1 MAQFEYWMTTDLKR
15 GSSQVQVL
23 HGQTFTQDNM
33 GNRVGV
39 VVLDG
44 GEPATLNGTVTGYVI
59 RADGG
64 TVVVVGAVDGNKAYI
79 DLPESAYAVPG
90 QIQIAIRLV
99 SGDAKT
105 VLGAISAYVQRTA
118 TGTIIDPGHVIPDID
133 DLLAQIER
141 MEQGTAA
148 AEEAAENAT
157 AAVGAP
163 FDETADYVYGDYVT
177 HNGSLYM
184 ATEDITSG
192 SPFNPGQWQKITV
205 MDTVGTAVLYTSQ
218 TLPSAQRLQ
227 AAENIDALT
236 KGWGQTLTADQKQ
249 AVRDK
254 IGLPFIDWDTNWTDA
269 QKAQARKNL
278 NAADIGNI
286 GPSEASST
294 AAAAHAKGSYLIY
307 DGTLYQA
314 TADIAIGDT
323 LATTGTG
330 ANIAQVT
337 GGAMGEVADL
347 KSAMGEIKNMAPLCV
362 NVGYIDA
369 SDVIHGASSFVYS
382 DYIPVMASDVISYT
396 LRAGA
401 GNPMIAKYN
410 ESKVLDISASV
421 LGTGG
426 SVTGSYTI
434 SSSGYVRISTRND
447 VVVVTL
453 TRPGLITTVN
463 SILHSVAHIEPMEKT
478 LFSVYA
484 ADNVAGYLKANGT
497 VTAHELYRTTPIGVK
512 LANGA
517 KVKYKLRIL
526 VNTLPVMCV
535 YSDPDCT
542 SLVSAVMGSDSD
554 YVESEYTANTD
565 CYFRFCYHTSFND
578 CYVIFD
584 DIIPDNVR
592 QAIGNGSENT
602 KINVAIFGDSIFGND
617 GEICTYLA
625 QYGLFSHV
633 YNCAFGGTSVSNRT
647 DSTSPYYWFDGVS
660 LWTAITTGTT
670 TNQDANVASLSVASQ
685 THWATIKSLDF
696 STIDLIVLAYGTN
709 DYTQGKSISDIITAY
724 NSIFDMI
731 RTAYPATRIL
741 VLSPIWR
748 LISYDT
754 ATSSYVDSDTKTYE
768 AGVTLRQI
776 ADGIIANCKTKR
788 VSVFDG
794 YSNVE
799 LAVQNVPTF
808 FDNVT
813 SGGDADQQTGIE
825 VPPGSG
831 QYYSGVH
838 LNAAGNLMYAQI
850 IHGLISTLF

>member
-1 MAQFEYWMTTDLKR
+1 MPVQFEKWFRVDLSKAAMTEWV
-15 GSSQVQVL
+15 GSSF
-23 HGQTFTQDNM
+23 FTNDNLS
-33 GNRVGV
+33 NIIGV
-39 VVLDG
+39 ELYDG
-44 GEPATLNGTVTGYVI
+44 MDPVDVPGTIQGIIILPNDGTITVNGSRT
-59 RADGG
+59 
-64 TVVVVGAVDGNKAYI
+64 GNKAWI
-79 DLPESAYAVPG
+79 ELPDTALALEGMVT
-90 QIQIAIRLV
+90 ITIRATV
-99 SGDAKT
+99 SGRKVT
-105 VLGAISAYVQRTA
+105 LVQCSGRVNVTD
-118 TGTIIDPGHVIPDID
+118 TGMAIDPDDILPHD
-133 DLLAQIER
+133 
-141 MEQGTAA
+141 
-148 AEEAAENAT
+148 
-157 AAVGAP
+157 
-163 FDETADYVYGDYVT
+163 
-177 HNGSLYM
+177 
-184 ATEDITSG
+184 TSEL
-192 SPFNPGQWQKITV
+192 
-205 MDTVGTAVLYTSQ
+205 M
-218 TLPSAQRLQ
+218 TL
-227 AAENIDALT
+227 
-236 KGWGQTLTADQKQ
+236 
-249 AVRDK
+249 
-254 IGLPFIDWDTNWTDA
+254 
-269 QKAQARKNL
+269 
-278 NAADIGNI
+278 
-286 GPSEASST
+286 
-294 AAAAHAKGSYLIY
+294 
-307 DGTLYQA
+307 
-314 TADIAIGDT
+314 IGDLRDVINEYT
-323 LATTGTG
+323 DIIMVQDTQPDTETNKLWLKRITPDGVLVPT
-330 ANIAQVT
+330 
-337 GGAMGEVADL
+337 MGDLEEVGDEVSDL
-347 KSAMGEIKNMAPLCV
+347 RSAMGEIKNLAPLCV

-369 SDVIHGASSFVYS
+369 SDVIHGASAFVYS

-396 LRAGA
+396 LRAGV

-421 LGTGG
+421 LGTGS
-426 SVTGSYTI
+426 SVTGSYTV

-463 SILHSVAHIEPMEKT
+463 SILPSVAHIEPMEKT

-484 ADNVAGYLKANGT
+484 ADNVAGYLKVNGT

-565 CYFRFCYHTSFND
+565 CYVRFCYHTSYND

-633 YNCAFGGTSVSNRT
+633 YNCAFGGTSVSNRVDT
-647 DSTSPYYWFDGVS
+647 TSPYYWFDGVS
-660 LWTAITTGTT
+660 LWTAITSGIT
-670 TNQDANVASLSVASQ
+670 TNQDANISSLSNASQ
-685 THWATIKSLDF
+685 AHWATIKSLDF
-696 STIDLIVLAYGTN
+696 SDIDLIVLAYGTN
-709 DYTQGKSISDIITAY
+709 DYTQGKSINDITTAY
-724 NSIFDMI
+724 NTVIDMI
-731 RTAYPATRIL
+731 REEYPAIRIL

-754 ATSSYVDSDTKTYE
+754 ATSSYIDSDTKTYA

-776 ADGIIANCKTKR
+776 VDGIIADCKTKR

-799 LAVQNVPTF
+799 VCLENVPTF

-813 SGGDADQQTGIE
+813 QSGDQDQQTGIE
-825 VPPGSG
+825 VPHGSG

-838 LNAAGNLMYAQI
+838 LNAAGNEMYARI
-850 IHGLISTLF
+850 VHGTIMGLF